1 MPEATL
7 AGRLAAA
14 ATTAEQ
20 IHFVGRDEQAE
31 TLSYREILGRARRV
45 AGGLKDAGVSPGD
58 RVAIV
63 LPTSP
68 DFMDAFFG
76 ATLAGA
82 VPVPLYPPVR
92 LGRLDEFHAR
102 TSAMLTACG
111 ARMVLTDRRIRRL
124 LGESV
129 ERARPELGCH
139 GVTELFGSEADP
151 VERAPDDVAFIQ
163 FSSGTTRDPKPV
175 ALTHRQIFAN
185 VRAILG
191 AITRAYPE
199 GPQRDG
205 SMLHHL
211 GVSWLPLYHDMGLV
225 GAVLS
230 ALDHTGSLALIPPE
244 LFVAR
249 PASWLRAIA
258 RYGGTISPAPNFAY
272 ALCVDR
278 VRDEEIEGL
287 DLSSWRVALNG
298 AEPVTPR
305 VLERFIERFEPYGL
319 RPEALTPVYGL
330 AEATLAVTFSAV
342 DRPFTVRRFDREGL
356 TREASARVADEGHA
370 LASVGRPLPGFD
382 VRIVDESGAELAPER
397 IGRIWIRGP
406 SLMAGYHGLPEA
418 TAAARRGEWLDTG
431 DMGFLFDDELYL
443 YGRAKDL
450 IVLRGRNYAPQ
461 DVEQVADAVPGVRT
475 GCCAALG
482 LVAEDG
488 DGEVLVLL
496 VERAADDDS
505 DDLALRVSRA
515 VTARLGLVP
524 QRVVLLSPGTLPRTS
539 SGKIR
544 RSEAGRQLVAGELR
558 PPATVTPLRLLGAMA
573 RSSIGFARTRR
584 ASR

>member
-1 MPEATL
+1 MTESTL

-14 ATTAEQ
+14 ARSEEC

-31 TLSYREILGRARRV
+31 TLTYREILERARRV
-45 AGGLKDAGVSPGD
+45 AGGLVDAGVAPGD

-76 ATLAGA
+76 AVLAGA

-102 TSAMLTACG
+102 TAAMLAACG
-111 ARMVLTDRRIRRL
+111 ARLVLSDRRIRRL

-129 ERARPELGCH
+129 ERARPELGCR
-139 GVTELFGSEADP
+139 VVAQLFGRDAEP
-151 VERAPDDVAFIQ
+151 VPRDPDDVAFIQ

-175 ALTHRQIFAN
+175 ALTHRQILAN

-191 AITRAYPE
+191 AITGAHPE
-199 GPQRDG
+199 GRQPDG
-205 SMLHHL
+205 APLRHV

-225 GAVLS
+225 GGVLS
-230 ALDHTGSLALIPPE
+230 AVDHPGSLALIPPE

-249 PASWLRAIA
+249 PALWLRAIA

-278 VRDEEIEGL
+278 IRDDEIEGL

-298 AEPVTPR
+298 AEPVTPA
-305 VLERFIERFEPYGL
+305 VLERFVERFRPYGL

-356 TREASARVADEGHA
+356 TREGTARVAAEGHA

-382 VRIVDESGAELAPER
+382 VRVVGESGEALCAGG
-397 IGRIWIRGP
+397 IGRVWVRGP
-406 SLMAGYHGLPEA
+406 SLMAGYHGLPDA
-418 TAAARRGEWLDTG
+418 TAAARRREWLDTG
-431 DMGFLFDDELYL
+431 DTGFLLEGELYL

-450 IVLRGRNYAPQ
+450 IVLRGRNHAPQ
-461 DVEQVADAVPGVRT
+461 DIEQIADTVPGVRT

-482 LVAEDG
+482 IVGEES
-488 DGEVLVLL
+488 DGEELVLL
-496 VERAADDDS
+496 VERASGDVS
-505 DDLALRVSRA
+505 DDLAARVSRA
-515 VTARLGLVP
+515 VSSRLGLVP
-524 QRVVLLSPGTLPRTS
+524 ARVVVLPPGTLPRTS

-544 RSEAGRQLVAGELR
+544 RSEAGRRLLAGELQ
-558 PPATVTPLRLLGAMA
+558 PPATVTPLRMLGAMA
-573 RSSIGFARTRR
+573 RSSIGFARARR
-584 ASR
+584 AVR